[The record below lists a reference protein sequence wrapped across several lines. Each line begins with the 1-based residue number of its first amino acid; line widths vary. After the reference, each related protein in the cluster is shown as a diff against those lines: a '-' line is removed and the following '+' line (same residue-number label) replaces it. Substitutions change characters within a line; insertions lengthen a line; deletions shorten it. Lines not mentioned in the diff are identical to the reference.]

1 MEKIKTEKEWYDN
14 PNILTSILIGFIAII
29 VILSQSFAVKNNLGA
44 EDIFRSLLNYN
55 SIYILV
61 LVYFIM
67 LKTKV
72 GKRYFNFLNILL
84 ILVYFLSTFASL
96 LTVFQSFG
104 ITSLISCALN
114 FVILFY
120 IVYTF
125 MKDTRFY
132 HELKLEKIP
141 FDEVTNEWYFYA
153 IGILSVILLVANLIL
168 VENFQSVVLALFN
181 CIYMIMF
188 ARYVYLYNCHLE
200 FAKKNNREE
209 KEVRK

>member
-14 PNILTSILIGFIAII
+14 PNVLTNILIVFIGII
-29 VILSQSFAVKNNLGA
+29 VILSQSFAVKSNLGA

-55 SIYILV
+55 STYILV

-67 LKTKV
+67 LKTKI

-84 ILVYFLSTFASL
+84 IIVYFLNTFASL

-104 ITSLISCALN
+104 ITSLISCSLN
-114 FVILFY
+114 LVILFY

-132 HELKLEKIP
+132 YELKLERIP

-153 IGILSVILLVANLIL
+153 VGILSVILLVTNLIL

-181 CIYMIMF
+181 CIYMMMF

-200 FAKKNNREE
+200 FIKKKKIKE
-209 KEVRK
+209 KE

>member
-14 PNILTSILIGFIAII
+14 PNVLTNILIVFIGII

-55 SIYILV
+55 STYILV

-67 LKTKV
+67 LKTKI

-84 ILVYFLSTFASL
+84 IIVYFLNTFASL

-104 ITSLISCALN
+104 ITSLISCSLN
-114 FVILFY
+114 LVILFY

-132 HELKLEKIP
+132 YELKLERIP

-153 IGILSVILLVANLIL
+153 VGILSVILLVTNLIL

-181 CIYMIMF
+181 CIYMMMF

-200 FAKKNNREE
+200 FNKKKKVKE
-209 KEVRK
+209 KE